1 MPGRRRVRALL
12 GVLAFIIVALL
23 YTRKSE
29 VETYGGY
36 VAEKVVGG
44 GSVLRPKPVAQ
55 EPAAQ
60 WTASMSVRTER
71 RLDET
76 TKYKH
81 LALVPATTRKTT
93 QASSASAHMA
103 SSTTTSS
110 SATATVHQLP
120 PITADDEPGYE
131 IGEGR
136 KDNAEIPQTTTS
148 AIHWVKQT
156 EHFPISTTRRLPT
169 GTAKPL
175 PKIQYSGHDAGKA
188 DVERLAIIKE
198 AAQHA
203 WNGYRTAAWGM
214 DEVKPISGGYNNPFN
229 GWGATLVDSLDT
241 LWMMGMKEEFEE
253 ALEHVRNIDFTTSIR
268 SDIPLF
274 ETTIRYVGGLVGA
287 YDISGAKYPILLE
300 KAIELA
306 EVLYSAFDTPNR
318 LPQTYY
324 RWKPAFASQPHR
336 ATNRVV
342 MAELG
347 SLSLEFTR
355 LAQLT
360 GEPKYY
366 DAIARITDAFEE
378 WQNNTRLPGMWPT
391 TVDASGCAKPA
402 QIAFD
407 SSADQQPVPGGEGQ
421 MMVAGPP
428 VRGAAGA
435 NMVTSIA
442 TNVDREQRAAAQA
455 KLEQKTAPKEFDTY
469 VVKRQLDDE
478 ASRIQTTMDVL
489 SSNATSYQEDPVRR
503 AVQAGTGASSPVCL
517 PQGLASTNKRA
528 TETFTLGGQSDSTY
542 EYLPKQHMLL
552 GGLTDQYK
560 DMYIAAADTV
570 SKYLLFRPMNP
581 DNLDILLSGALK
593 VSINMTTGEYINQLV
608 PEGEHL
614 TCFAGGMFAL
624 GGKLFDRPQDIEI
637 GRRLTDG
644 CVWAYESTTTGIMPE
659 LFTAMTCEGVKD
671 WREECKWNETAYWR
685 SLDPWEE
692 SRTRVVP
699 SVVASTV
706 VRTSTSGSSV
716 GAGTAAAATSTSAGD
731 QKSEGT
737 LVKSSSSAMALQ
749 TAAVEGATRVV
760 QKVATSADEFD
771 ILTVDLQDDTSGPRL
786 AKRQLD
792 NDPAVPLR
800 PATPARSPS
809 PSLSPS
815 PSRSSSSSSLSP
827 SHSTPNANANPP
839 LYTPKPPLPHP
850 SFVAQKIASDRLPPG
865 ITHIRDR
872 RYILRPEAIESVFY
886 LYRITNDPHYREVG
900 WKMFLAISE
909 ATRVVGGYGNAAID
923 DVTKGAPEMRDSMES
938 FWTAE
943 TLKYFWLL
951 FAGFEEGS
959 LDEWVFN
966 TEAHAFRRPGRGGG

>member
-274 ETTIRYVGGLVGA
+274 ETTIRYVGGLLGA
-287 YDISGAKYPILLE
+287 YDISNAKYPILLG
-300 KAIELA
+300 KAVELA

-407 SSADQQPVPGGEGQ
+407 SSANQQPVPGGEGQ

-455 KLEQKTAPKEFDTY
+455 KLEQKTAPKKFDTY

-560 DMYIAAADTV
+560 EMYIAAADTV
-570 SKYLLFRPMNP
+570 SEHLLFRPMNP

-593 VSINMTTGEYINQLV
+593 VSVNMTTGEYINQLV

-624 GGKLFDRPQDIEI
+624 GGKLFDRPEDVEI

-659 LFTAMTCEGVKD
+659 LFTAMTCEGVSD
-671 WREECKWNETAYWR
+671 WKEECKWNETAYWR

-699 SVVASTV
+699 PVVASTV

-716 GAGTAAAATSTSAGD
+716 AAGTAAAATSTSAGD

-815 PSRSSSSSSLSP
+815 LSRSSSSSSSSP

-966 TEAHAFRRPGRGGG
+966 TEAHAFRRPGKGGG